1 MEIKTTDE
9 TMVTVNEYAEKLIG
23 LQLQKKGIDAEI
35 KELKADYKEEGIAVG
50 LVSKI
55 ISKMKAD
62 LKKTSG
68 EIMEEEI
75 LTEKLNANQSVV
87 DMVSALND

>member
-1 MEIKTTDE
+1 MEIRTTDE
-9 TMVTVNEYAEKLIG
+9 TMVKVNEYAEKLIG
-23 LQLQKKGIDAEI
+23 LQLQKKAIDAEI

-55 ISKMKAD
+55 IGKMKAD

-87 DMVSALND
+87 DMVSSLND